1 MNDEFPIFD
10 ISNDTIHAHEP
21 MGSKK
26 KFWYHHNELG
36 LCLFKYIRPNTGD
49 DWAEKIAAELTDLM
63 LLPHAQ
69 YELGIREDQFGAISK
84 NLLLPLEKDNHNHL
98 DLFHGNEIL
107 MAIDPDYPGK
117 KYYHVSQH
125 TLVKVF
131 DFLKHE
137 NIKLP
142 LCWTPPST
150 IKNSEE
156 VFVGYLILD
165 AWIGNTDRHH
175 ENWAIVIDWQ
185 SESQCRW
192 HLAPTFDHA
201 SSLGCLLT
209 DKERSERLSTRDHRY
224 SIETYVTKARSA
236 FFLRKEDQKS
246 ITTYKVVD
254 WCLEKYP
261 DCTKR
266 WINILNSINDDD
278 ILNIV
283 ERIPKNRISETAAEF
298 AYRMLIIN
306 KNNLIELLGNE

>member
-1 MNDEFPIFD
+1 MNNEFPIFD
-10 ISNDTIHAHEP
+10 ISENVIRYPEP

-26 KFWYHHNELG
+26 KFWFHHDELG

-49 DWAEKIAAELTDLM
+49 DWAEKISAELADVM
-63 LLPHAQ
+63 QLPHAQ
-69 YELGIREDQFGAISK
+69 YELGIREDQLGAISP
-84 NLLLPLEKDNHNHL
+84 NFLHLLEKDNHL

-117 KYYHVSQH
+117 RYYQVSQH
-125 TLVKVF
+125 TLDKVF
-131 DFLKHE
+131 EFLKHE
-137 NIKLP
+137 HIKIP

-150 IKNSEE
+150 IKTSED

-175 ENWAIVIDWQ
+175 QNWAIVIAWQ
-185 SESQCRW
+185 SESHCQW

-201 SSLGCLLT
+201 SSLGCHLT
-209 DKERSERLSTRDHRY
+209 DKERSERLNTRDHRY
-224 SIETYVTKARSA
+224 SLETYVTKARSA
-236 FFLRKEDQKS
+236 FFLRKEDQKP

-254 WCLEKYP
+254 WCLGNYP
-261 DCTKR
+261 DCTGR

-283 ERIPKNRISETAAEF
+283 KRIPKIRISETAAEF

-306 KNNLIELLGNE
+306 KNNLIELLRN